1 MDTLIRKLTSIFLVF
16 ISGILTLS
24 PGLNAQH
31 AVATLCGTGNQG
43 VPFSGPNGLCIT
55 PDGAT
60 IYAVDYS
67 SHQIFRI
74 TVSAGTVIPI
84 AGSPTPGYVDGS
96 ISNARFYYPSGIKIS
111 STGNEIYVADNANC
125 LIRKIDLA
133 NSFVSTVAGVYNAY
147 DFADSSN
154 GNFAKFNQPVD
165 LVIAPGDS
173 IIYISDS
180 ENHVIRQLNLNT
192 TAVSTVAGTPTV
204 LGLVD
209 GPSATAKFRNPGGL
223 ALSSDGTMLYVADAG
238 NHCIRKIDLA
248 TNITTTL
255 AGTGTPGNVD
265 ALTGTQASFNIPQ
278 GVSALANDSL
288 LYVMDTFNNLI
299 RSINLTTSS
308 VTTIAGSVSTPQLHF
323 ADNLNGLLSKFYHPV
338 NGILSPDMQKLFI
351 TDQENFRI
359 RIMNTDVVFTIINEQ
374 QATQHAGIFPN
385 PASGLHDIFFQTSL
399 TGVVEITSFNLL
411 LQETQFLKLMI
422 GQPGEIVRLPAS
434 MFNSGVNIIRISNQ
448 LNTIYEKL
456 IIEK

>member
-1 MDTLIRKLTSIFLVF
+1 MDTFTRKFTSFLLVF
-16 ISGILTLS
+16 ISGIFSLS
-24 PGLNAQH
+24 PGLKAQH
-31 AVATLCGTGNQG
+31 AVSTLCGTGNQG
-43 VPFSGPNGLCIT
+43 VPFSGPNGICIT
-55 PDGAT
+55 PDGST
-60 IYAVDYS
+60 LYAVDYS
-67 SHQIFRI
+67 SHRIFRI
-74 TVSAGTVIPI
+74 TVSSGAVIPFV
-84 AGSPTPGYVDGS
+84 GSPTPGYLDGAIS
-96 ISNARFYYPSGIKIS
+96 IARFYYPSGIKIS
-111 STGNEIYVADNANC
+111 STGQELYIADNANC
-125 LIRKIDLA
+125 LIRKIDLV
-133 NSFVSTVAGVYNAY
+133 NSFVSTTAGVYNAY
-147 DFADSSN
+147 GFADSSN

-209 GPSATAKFRNPGGL
+209 GPSSTAKFRNPGGL

-248 TNITTTL
+248 TNITSTL
-255 AGTGTPGNVD
+255 AGTGAPGNAD

-278 GVSALANDSL
+278 GVSILANDSL

-359 RIMNTDVVFTIINEQ
+359 RIMNTDVVFTTINEQ
-374 QATQHAGIFPN
+374 QEQQHAGIFPN
-385 PASGLHDIFFQTSL
+385 PASGLHEIFLQTSL

-411 LQETQFLKLMI
+411 LQETQIMKLII
-422 GQPGEIVRLPAS
+422 GQHGEIVKLPANI
-434 MFNSGVNIIRISNQ
+434 FNPGVNIIRISNH
-448 LNTIYEKL
+448 LNTIYDKI